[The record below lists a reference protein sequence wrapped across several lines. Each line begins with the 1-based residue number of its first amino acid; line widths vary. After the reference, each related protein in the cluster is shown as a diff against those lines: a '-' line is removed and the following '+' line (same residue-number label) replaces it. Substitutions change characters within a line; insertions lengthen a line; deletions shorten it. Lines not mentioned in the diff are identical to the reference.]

1 MDLSFQ
7 MALTGISTF
16 AAATLAVI
24 TLFSMRASRAMA
36 REMYESRIA
45 NFRPLLYPIL
55 KIYKR
60 DNGASLGIR
69 LRNVGPGAAMDVD
82 IICRGRDNCREHI
95 AFLGPGE
102 KVDISLR
109 DRRCGI
115 DRAEDVQVKVSY
127 RDIFNNPLVIKTT
140 YSVEPDESGSEQ
152 LVYPI
157 DTQLD
162 GHITCSGQRL

>member
-1 MDLSFQ
+1 MDLNFQ
-7 MALTGISTF
+7 MVLTGISAF

-55 KIYKR
+55 KVYSR
-60 DNGASLGIR
+60 DDACFPRIV

-82 IICRGRDNCREHI
+82 IICRGRDDCREHI
-95 AFLGPGE
+95 AFLGAGE
-102 KVDISLR
+102 KVDITLR

-115 DRAEDVQVKVSY
+115 DRPEDIQVKVSY
-127 RDIFNNPLVIKTT
+127 RDIFNNPLAIKTT
-140 YSVEPDESGSEQ
+140 YSIEPNELGPNQ

-162 GHITCSGQRL
+162 GHITCSGQRY